1 MIEYENLKK
10 LNERFEDK
18 FHNSFSSFLSNGFY
32 ILGDNVRK
40 FENEFAQYIGTKY
53 CVGVASGLDAI
64 QLSIMAL
71 DLPKKSEIIVP
82 SNTYIATIL
91 AIINAGHI
99 PILVE
104 PNIETYCIDS
114 SNIIQKI
121 SKKTKAIVVVHLYG
135 KISEMDKIC
144 EISKEYNLKVIEDCA
159 QAHGASLDQKKAGSW
174 GDFGAFSFYPTK
186 NLGALG
192 DAGAITT
199 DSEEYYIKI
208 KALRNYGS
216 EVKYYNKYVGLNSRL
231 DELQATFLR
240 IKLRELD
247 QINEH
252 KRSLASIYLNNL
264 SSDFVKPHQEKRY
277 FDVFHIFNIRH
288 NLRDRIQLYL
298 RENGIN
304 TEIHYPVPPH
314 IQKGYKNFF
323 KNQNYPISETI
334 HNTTLSLPI
343 SYIHKKDDI
352 LKICEALNYCISV
365 L

>member
-10 LNERFEDK
+10 LNEPFEDK
-18 FHNSFSSFLSNGFY
+18 FHDSFSSFLSNGFY
-32 ILGDNVRK
+32 ILGDDVRK

-252 KRSLASIYLNNL
+252 KRSLANIYLNNL

-314 IQKGYKNFF
+314 IQKGYINFF
-323 KNQNYPISETI
+323 KKQKYPISETI

-343 SYIHKKDDI
+343 SYIHKEDDI
-352 LKICEALNYCISV
+352 LKVCKTLNNWV
-365 L
+365 